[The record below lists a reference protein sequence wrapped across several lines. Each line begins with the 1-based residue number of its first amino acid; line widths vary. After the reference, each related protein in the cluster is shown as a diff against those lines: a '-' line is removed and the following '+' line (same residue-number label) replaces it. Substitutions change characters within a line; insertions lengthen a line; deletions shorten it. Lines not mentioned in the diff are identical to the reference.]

1 MEKKIHDNE
10 LGTILLREGTRYK
23 RYTLK
28 ISEGRIVATMPLGG
42 SEARMKAFIEEKRT
56 YLQQM
61 LLKNPLP
68 VLFDDTTDMQLAT
81 CRVKIQR
88 AERKNIH
95 TLLKDGRLTITCPL
109 SVDFREERIQQ
120 LLREII
126 KNVSRH
132 EAKRVLPD
140 RLDQLARQ
148 HGFAYTGVKINSSK
162 TRWGSCTSRK
172 SINLSL
178 SLMQLPWH
186 LIDYVLLHELCHTV
200 EMNHSERFWMLMD
213 KVTANRAKALRKEL
227 KGCNVLK

>member
-10 LGTILLREGTRYK
+10 LGTILLRKGARYK

-28 ISEGRIVATMPLGG
+28 ISEGEIVGTMPLHG
-42 SEARMKAFIEEKRT
+42 SEAKMKAFIEEKRT
-56 YLQQM
+56 YLLQM
-61 LLKNPLP
+61 LLKNPPP
-68 VLFDDTTDMQLAT
+68 VLLDDTTELQLAT
-81 CRVKIQR
+81 CRLQIQR
-88 AERKNIH
+88 AERKNIR
-95 TLLKDGRLTITCPL
+95 TVLKDGLLTVTCPF
-109 SVDFREERIQQ
+109 SVDFKEERIQQ

-132 EAKRVLPD
+132 EAKRVLPG

-148 HGFAYTGVKINSSK
+148 HGFAYTEVKINSSK

-178 SLMQLPWH
+178 FLMQLPWH

-200 EMNHSERFWMLMD
+200 EMNHSERFWLLMN
-213 KVTANRAKALRKEL
+213 KVTGNKAKALRKEL
-227 KGCNVLK
+227 KGYHVLK